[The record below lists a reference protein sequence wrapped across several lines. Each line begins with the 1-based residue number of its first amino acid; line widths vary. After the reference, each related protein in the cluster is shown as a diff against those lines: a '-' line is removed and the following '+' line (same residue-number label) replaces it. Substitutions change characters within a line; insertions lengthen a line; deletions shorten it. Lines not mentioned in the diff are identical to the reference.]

1 MTKGEEHIAAA
12 RTIAQALGE
21 TLAGQ
26 DAPLAL
32 RYRTLVTA
40 FDQMA
45 GHFFVKSALSVTFTA
60 AVRRAAEAAREGH
73 AATGVAGALDAIAPF
88 EAAVVKL
95 QGKTTGSGG
104 VVIT

>member
-1 MTKGEEHIAAA
+1 MTKGEEHVASA
-12 RTIAQALGE
+12 REIAQALARE
-21 TLAGQ
+21 LAGQ
-26 DAPLAL
+26 DAPLAQ

-60 AVRRAAEAAREGH
+60 AVRRAAEAARDAG
-73 AATGVAGALDAIAPF
+73 AGVAGAQSVIAPF
-88 EAAVVKL
+88 EAAVIKL
-95 QGKTTGSGG
+95 QGKTAGSGG